1 MNFERELLLSD
12 MKCSWVVLLPK
23 PYMQWEWKC
32 IGSSLLF
39 VNSHCYHTNGSLKS
53 RLTFLHIS
61 RWPLLTS
68 FLYTRR
74 IVNYVWAGC
83 PKQKQLS
90 ILIVFA
96 IVHFEEGSKKLVP
109 ILTILKMYCITHEEV
124 KVFQHFLN
132 LSVIKVEAFL
142 KKIQELQNADAFSR

>member
-1 MNFERELLLSD
+1 MNFERELWLSD

-53 RLTFLHIS
+53 RLSFLHIS

-90 ILIVFA
+90 MLMVFA
-96 IVHFEEGSKKLVP
+96 IVYFEEGSKKTSPYIDYIENVLHY
-109 ILTILKMYCITHEEV
+109 TWRGQS
-124 KVFQHFLN
+124 FQHFSN
-132 LSVIKVEAFL
+132 LSVIKVEAFS
-142 KKIQELQNADAFSR
+142 KKNPGITKCRCIF